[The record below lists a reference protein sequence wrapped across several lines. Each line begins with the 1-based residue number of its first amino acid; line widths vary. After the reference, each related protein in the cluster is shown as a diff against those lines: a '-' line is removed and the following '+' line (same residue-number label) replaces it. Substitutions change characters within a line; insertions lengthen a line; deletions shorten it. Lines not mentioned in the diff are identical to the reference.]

1 MPAPPTLRQGRAAAC
16 SPGFAKRKHRYGDV
30 ILFFPGPSGGGIG
43 YGFGGLL
50 RGVAQAGAELQ
61 LLRQPFGTIG
71 QRTVADQHHPV
82 PAVQR
87 KGGAAA
93 HETFQHAHGRLAPS
107 SMRGRPPRTKKL
119 GAAPAL
125 NNPARPV

>member
-1 MPAPPTLRQGRAAAC
+1 MRQGRAVAC

-61 LLRQPFGTIG
+61 LLRQPFGAIG

-82 PAVQR
+82 PAVQCKVVLR
-87 KGGAAA
+87 P
-93 HETFQHAHGRLAPS
+93 TRLSSTPMGRLAPS